1 MLRVVCDQH
10 KTQSRGKTWETG
22 PSKRT
27 RGTIWKEASGR
38 RELPDDRPLCSPGL
52 LVRLSPLLHLRP
64 PSLCPQTLCR
74 SSPLRRVHTGGA
86 VSSKT
91 KASKWEGFFLFP
103 LFSPSDWRV
112 TSHHMPSSKH
122 SSPDKSCDPFC
133 LLRGAGPGPGL

>member
-38 RELPDDRPLCSPGL
+38 RELPDDRPLCSPGTACPTQPTPPPKAPITLSTDTVQKQPPEEGSHRRGRL
-52 LVRLSPLLHLRP
+52 L
-64 PSLCPQTLCR
+64 
-74 SSPLRRVHTGGA
+74 
-86 VSSKT
+86 KN
-91 KASKWEGFFLFP
+91 KSKWEGFFLFP

>member
-1 MLRVVCDQH
+1 MTSTKPSH
-10 KTQSRGKTWETG
+10 GEKPGKQDHPKGLGEL
-22 PSKRT
+22 
-27 RGTIWKEASGR
+27 SGK
-38 RELPDDRPLCSPGL
+38 RPLAGESFLMTDPSALPEL